1 MRRKLLLLLLLL
13 GLAATV
19 FLPGLYR
26 RELRRMGTRPA
37 DSLQTIHVA
46 QVFYARS
53 HPDKGFAPSLAELGP
68 SPGAELIDSVLA
80 SGRKSG
86 YVYTLNA
93 APPDASGRITHYTLV
108 VRPEK
113 YSTESPSFFLDETG
127 IEHLTIENRN
137 PTVNDPVRSP
147 Q

>member
-13 GLAATV
+13 GLAAMV
-19 FLPGLYR
+19 FLPRLYR
-26 RELRRMGTRPA
+26 RELLRMGTRPV
-37 DSLQTIHVA
+37 DSLQTIYEA
-46 QVFYARS
+46 QVLYARS
-53 HPDKGFAPSLAELGP
+53 HSDKVFAPSLAELGP

-93 APPDASGRITHYTLV
+93 ATPDASGRITHYTLV

-113 YSTESPSFFLDETG
+113 YSTESPSLFMDETG
-127 IEHLTIENRN
+127 IQHLTIENRN
-137 PTVNDPVRSP
+137 PTVNDPVRRP